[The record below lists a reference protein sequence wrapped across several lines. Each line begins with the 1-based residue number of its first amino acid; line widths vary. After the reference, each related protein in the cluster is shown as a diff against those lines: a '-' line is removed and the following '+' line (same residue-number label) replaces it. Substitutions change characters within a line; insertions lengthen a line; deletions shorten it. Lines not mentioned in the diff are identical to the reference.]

1 MLDDV
6 FHALA
11 DPTRRQLVERLTR
24 GAASVSELAEPL
36 DMSLP
41 GVMQHLKVLD
51 DAGLTVSEKR
61 GRVRWRRLNAEALA
75 SAEAWIGER
84 RRLWTARLDALQ
96 RHLQADDASAGT
108 LGSVDER

>member
-1 MLDDV
+1 LLDDV

-24 GAASVSELAEPL
+24 GAASVSELAEPF

-84 RRLWTARLDALQ
+84 RRAWTARLDALE
-96 RHLQADDASAGT
+96 RHLRAGAPPA
-108 LGSVDER
+108 GEER